1 MPTKNPIVKYA
12 DGQYQFKVPF
22 VIYADFESILVPVSG
37 APNNGPRR
45 TGAPP
50 HPEMSS
56 TRGINVHQPSGWCM
70 QSTFS
75 YSNKLNKLQQYRGR
89 DCVSKFCE
97 TIMDEAKWLYESA
110 PKKPMD
116 KLTKEQNVEFVTAKE
131 CHICFKKFSSKDRK
145 VRDHCHYT
153 GKYRGAAHSSCN
165 LRYRIPDYIPVVF
178 HNLAGYD
185 AHLFI
190 KELAKHMSK
199 IGVIAKNTEYYIS
212 FSVKVEV
219 DKFIDKAANE
229 KSKEIELR
237 FIDSFKFMSSS
248 LDSLVK
254 FEEKQLPRIDEFYSK
269 LNMSGI
275 SVKDYQH
282 ACKVWN
288 EFGLKN
294 MGDYHDL
301 YLETDVILLANVFE
315 SFRKVCLDN
324 YGLDPAHFYTAP
336 GLAWKACLKK
346 TGVNLELLKDPD
358 MLLMFER
365 GIRGGITVHK
375 WAIVNNLYMGC
386 ECDPLRPTN
395 YLQYLDANNLYG
407 WAMSQPLPTGEFK
420 WVDIENLKGG
430 ARELKRTI
438 DMMVRNSNRGYG
450 YVLEVDVKYPRE
462 LHDHHNDLPFMCEK
476 IRVSGVEKL
485 VPNLHDKK
493 KYVIHVKAL
502 KQALDHGLVLEKIHR
517 VIQFKQSAWMKEY
530 IDLNTRLRTVAK
542 NDFEKDFYKLMN
554 NSVFRKMMENIRKH
568 RDIKLVNNK
577 EDYLKQVMKPNFKG
591 AVLMGADLM
600 SCEMG
605 KVKVKMNKPVYL
617 GQAILDLSKTIMY
630 EFHYDYMKRKYDE
643 KSLKLL
649 YMDTDSLVYDIK
661 TEDFYK
667 DIAEDVETRFDTSG
681 YKPDRPLLIGKNKK
695 VIGLMKDELGGKIMK
710 EIIGLRPKM
719 YSYKIG
725 EKDEPKKCKGIK
737 KCVVKKTISF
747 EDYKRCLFEGRV
759 IHRSQLL
766 YRSSKHKIKTLE
778 LNKLA
783 LSREDDKRICIDG
796 IDSLAMGHYKVW
808 GRE

>member
-1 MPTKNPIVKYA
+1 
-12 DGQYQFKVPF
+12 
-22 VIYADFESILVPVSG
+22 
-37 APNNGPRR
+37 
-45 TGAPP
+45 
-50 HPEMSS
+50 
-56 TRGINVHQPSGWCM
+56 
-70 QSTFS
+70 
-75 YSNKLNKLQQYRGR
+75 
-89 DCVSKFCE
+89 
-97 TIMDEAKWLYESA
+97 
-110 PKKPMD
+110 MD
-116 KLTKEQNVEFVTAKE
+116 KLTKEQTVEFVTAKE
-131 CHICFKKFSSKDRK
+131 CHICFKKFSPKDRK

-190 KELAKHMSK
+190 KELAKHTTK
-199 IGVIAKNTEYYIS
+199 IGVIAKNTENYIS
-212 FSVKVEV
+212 FSVKVEA
-219 DKFIDKAANE
+219 DKFIDKAGKTALNE

-237 FIDSFKFMSSS
+237 FLDSFKLMSSS
-248 LDSLVK
+248 LDSLVNNLAK
-254 FEEKQLPRIDEFYSK
+254 GGHEFWGFEKRSPKQKELPIRKGVYPYEYMDSWDRFEEKQLPSMVEFYSK

-275 SVKDYQH
+275 SEKDHQH

-288 EFGLKN
+288 EFDSKN

-301 YLETDVILLANVFE
+301 YVETDVILLANVFE

-324 YGLDPAHFYTAP
+324 YGLDPAHFYTVP

-365 GIRGGITVHK
+365 GIRGGITQSVHK
-375 WAIVNNLYMGC
+375 WAIANNPYMGC
-386 ECDPLRPTN
+386 EYDPLQPTN

-430 ARELKRTI
+430 ARQLKRTI
-438 DMMVRNSNRGYG
+438 DMMVRNSNRGVR

-476 IRVSGVEKL
+476 IRVKGPAGAGAATHGVEKL
-485 VPNLHDKK
+485 VPNLCDKK

-530 IDLNTRLRTVAK
+530 IDFNTRLRTVAK
-542 NDFEKDFYKLMN
+542 NDFEIDFYKLMN
-554 NSVFRKMMENIRKH
+554 NSVFRKTMENIRKH

-591 AVLMGADLM
+591 GVLMGADLM

-630 EFHYDYMKRKYDE
+630 EFHYDYMKRKYN
-643 KSLKLL
+643 KNNLKLL

-681 YKPDRPLLIGKNKK
+681 YEPDRPLPIGKNK
-695 VIGLMKDELGGKIMK
+695 
-710 EIIGLRPKM
+710 R
-719 YSYKIG
+719 
-725 EKDEPKKCKGIK
+725 
-737 KCVVKKTISF
+737 
-747 EDYKRCLFEGRV
+747 
-759 IHRSQLL
+759 LL
-766 YRSSKHKIKTLE
+766 
-778 LNKLA
+778 
-783 LSREDDKRICIDG
+783 D
-796 IDSLAMGHYKVW
+796 
-808 GRE
+808 